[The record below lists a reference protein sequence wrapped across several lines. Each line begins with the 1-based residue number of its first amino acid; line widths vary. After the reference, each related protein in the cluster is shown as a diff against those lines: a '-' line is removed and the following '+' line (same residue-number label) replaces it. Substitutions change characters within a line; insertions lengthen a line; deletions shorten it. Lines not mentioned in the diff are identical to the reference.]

1 MASKQYPDLSDIFA
15 KRDAG
20 RSARA
25 KASMDEKFKVMDK
38 LRATA
43 DEFKDLRAQL
53 RVAARIS
60 SDKHDK

>member
-1 MASKQYPDLSDIFA
+1 MASKVYPDLSDIFA

-25 KASMDEKFKVMDK
+25 KMPMEEKLQVMDK

-43 DEFKDLRAQL
+43 DEFNE
-53 RVAARIS
+53 ARRQRTEVQS
-60 SDKHDK
+60 RKTAE

>member
-1 MASKQYPDLSDIFA
+1 MASKIYPDLSDIFA

-25 KASMDEKFKVMDK
+25 KMPMEVKLQVMDK

-43 DEFKDLRAQL
+43 DEFRDLRRQ
-53 RVAARIS
+53 RDEGKSR
-60 SDKHDK
+60 KTGE